1 MGEFYEPQK
10 RIIMK
15 KISILLIS
23 ILFMI
28 ATSCSNKVQDDPNTL
43 FVYNWGL
50 YLDETVIGMFEEKY
64 DCKVVYDEF
73 DTNEEMYAV
82 VSSNGRLYDVLCPT
96 DYMIE
101 KMIKKDMLYEYDITV
116 LSNYSNIDP
125 KILKIISSFDKNNSY
140 VVPYVHSTLGMIY
153 NKTQLDDMGLPYPK
167 KWADMWR
174 EEYKGELLMQ
184 DAMRDLLMVGLKKNN
199 FSINTLEQTELDK
212 ATSDLIEQKHLVN
225 AYMIDDLRDKM
236 VAGNGSIAVMYSG
249 EVEYIKENGSSYK
262 YEYILPEE
270 GVNFTIDAWV
280 IPKNA
285 RHKELAKKWIDFM
298 LDPEIALLNFDEMHY
313 GIANLKTIELIKNR
327 DGESVIKNEAIF
339 PNLDDID
346 KYELYRDLGSFE
358 ENYNESYKRI
368 KSYKVPKEEKEH
380 K

>member
-1 MGEFYEPQK
+1 
-10 RIIMK
+10 MK
-15 KISILLIS
+15 YLKILLSIILIAVTIS
-23 ILFMI
+23 CG
-28 ATSCSNKVQDDPNTL
+28 AKEPDNPNTL

-50 YLDETVIGMFEEKY
+50 YLDESVIGMFEEKY

-73 DTNEEMYAV
+73 DTNEEMFAV

-101 KMIKKDMLYEYDITV
+101 KMIKKGMLHEYDITE

-125 KILKIISSFDKNNSY
+125 KILKIISTFDKNNSY

-167 KWADMWR
+167 KWADMWK

-184 DAMRDLLMVGLKKNN
+184 DAMRDLMMVGLKKNN
-199 FSINTLEQTELDK
+199 FSINTLNQAELDK
-212 ATSDLIEQKHLVN
+212 ATEDLIAQKHLVN
-225 AYMIDDLRDKM
+225 SYMIDDLRDKM

-327 DGESVIKNEAIF
+327 DGEAALKNEAVF
-339 PNLDDID
+339 PNLEDID
-346 KYELYRDLGSFE
+346 KYELYRDLESFE
-358 ENYNESYKRI
+358 ENYNDSYKKI
-368 KSYKVPKEEKEH
+368 KSYKVPKEEKEQ